1 VEFRI
6 DQVPATATWPL
17 RQAVLRPHQTVEEMG
32 LPEDDDPLTAAFVA
46 VDDHGEIVGTARV
59 APSDAPASIE
69 GRAPTDS
76 PVWRLRGMA
85 TRQDLRHQGIGGA
98 VLNRTMAYVANHGG
112 GLLWCSARVP
122 AVNFYLRAGFT
133 SHGQPWEEPDIGPH
147 QLMWRTVAGVGA

>member
-32 LPEDDDPLTAAFVA
+32 LPDDDHPLTVAFVA
-46 VDDHGEIVGTARV
+46 VNDRGEIVGTARV
-59 APSDAPASIE
+59 APADPPASIE
-69 GRAPTDS
+69 DCAPTGS

-98 VLNRTMAYVANHGG
+98 VLNRTMEYVADQGG

-122 AVNFYLRAGFT
+122 AVNFYLWAGFT
-133 SHGQPWEEPDIGPH
+133 PHGQPWDEPDIGPH
-147 QLMWRTVAGVGA
+147 LLMWRTVAGGGD